1 MNSEML
7 FIAVLA
13 LLIFGP
19 RRLPEIGRQLGK
31 ALAEFK
37 RAKNEFTAQIEDE
50 VRRMEQPAVPSEVQS
65 DLHSGVQSDLHSE
78 AQSEVQSEAQSD
90 VQSGPVLV
98 ENNSIKPPSQPP
110 SGTIAASDETS
121 AGPTSEYPSRVQGTN
136 A

>member
-7 FIAVLA
+7 FIVVLA

-50 VRRMEQPAVPSEVQS
+50 VRRLERPEVQS
-65 DLHSGVQSDLHSE
+65 DALPE
-78 AQSEVQSEAQSD
+78 ATPP
-90 VQSGPVLV
+90 GPVLV
-98 ENNSIKPPSQPP
+98 ENNSIKAPSAVPA
-110 SGTIAASDETS
+110 GTVTVAEETEPGS
-121 AGPTSEYPSRVQGTN
+121 SPEYPPRVQGTN

>member
-1 MNSEML
+1 MDLGFSEML
-7 FIAVLA
+7 FIVVLA

-50 VRRMEQPAVPSEVQS
+50 VRRLDAP
-65 DLHSGVQSDLHSE
+65 
-78 AQSEVQSEAQSD
+78 D
-90 VQSGPVLV
+90 VEPSGPGLV
-98 ENNSIKPPSQPP
+98 EDNSIQLPSAAPIGTVTMAGETETNP
-110 SGTIAASDETS
+110 S
-121 AGPTSEYPSRVQGTN
+121 SEYPPRVQGTN

>member
-1 MNSEML
+1 MDLGFSEML
-7 FIAVLA
+7 FIVVLA

-50 VRRMEQPAVPSEVQS
+50 VRRLEQPEVRSE
-65 DLHSGVQSDLHSE
+65 L
-78 AQSEVQSEAQSD
+78 QSEAQSGL
-90 VQSGPVLV
+90 QSETTPPGPVLV
-98 ENNSIKPPSQPP
+98 ENNSIKAPSAAP
-110 SGTIAASDETS
+110 SGTIGISEETD
-121 AGPTSEYPSRVQGTN
+121 ATSRPEYPPRVQGTN